1 MQPVGPFA
9 ATAIIIILAW
19 IFWPPKIKQPKDEKI
34 IDDPTDSYLN

>member
-1 MQPVGPFA
+1 MQSFIIPAIV
-9 ATAIIIILAW
+9 AIILVW